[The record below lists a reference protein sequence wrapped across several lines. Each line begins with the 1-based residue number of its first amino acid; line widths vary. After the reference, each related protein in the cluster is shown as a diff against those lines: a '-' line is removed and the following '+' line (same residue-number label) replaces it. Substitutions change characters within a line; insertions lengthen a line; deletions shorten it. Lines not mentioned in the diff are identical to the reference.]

1 MTMANDCAPIDAG
14 RIERAARCLS
24 SCEREVLLLSASE
37 KLGLDAVADRL
48 GLSLSEAQRLLA
60 DALCKLDR
68 ALARQERP
76 WWRFW

>member
-1 MTMANDCAPIDAG
+1 MVNVRQPIDAE

-24 SCEREVLLLSASE
+24 SREREVLVLSASE
-37 KLGLDAVADRL
+37 IGLETVGERL
-48 GLSLSEAQRLLA
+48 GLSIAEVERLLA

-68 ALARQERP
+68 ALERQERP

>member
-1 MTMANDCAPIDAG
+1 MVNDRQPIDAD

-24 SCEREVLLLSASE
+24 PREREVLVLSASDD
-37 KLGLDAVADRL
+37 LGLEAVAGRL
-48 GLSLSEAQRLLA
+48 GLSTAEAQRLLA

-68 ALARQERP
+68 ALERQERP

>member
-1 MTMANDCAPIDAG
+1 MVNDRQIMDAD

-24 SCEREVLLLSASE
+24 PREREVLVLSASE
-37 KLGLDAVADRL
+37 NLGLEAVADRL

-68 ALARQERP
+68 ALDRQERP

>member
-1 MTMANDCAPIDAG
+1 MVNDRQPIDAD
-14 RIERAARCLS
+14 RIERAARCLTAR
-24 SCEREVLLLSASE
+24 ERQVLVLSASE
-37 KLGLDAVADRL
+37 NLGLETVADRL

-68 ALARQERP
+68 ALERQEGP

>member
-1 MTMANDCAPIDAG
+1 MANDRQPIDAG

-24 SCEREVLLLSASE
+24 SREREVLVLSAGE
-37 KLGLDAVADRL
+37 NLGLDTVADRL
-48 GLSLSEAQRLLA
+48 GLSTTEAERLLA

-68 ALARQERP
+68 ALRRQERP

>member
-1 MTMANDCAPIDAG
+1 LVNVCLSIYPD
-14 RIERAARCLS
+14 RIERAARCLTAR
-24 SCEREVLLLSASE
+24 EREVLVLSASE
-37 KLGLDAVADRL
+37 NLGLETVADRL

-68 ALARQERP
+68 ALERQERP